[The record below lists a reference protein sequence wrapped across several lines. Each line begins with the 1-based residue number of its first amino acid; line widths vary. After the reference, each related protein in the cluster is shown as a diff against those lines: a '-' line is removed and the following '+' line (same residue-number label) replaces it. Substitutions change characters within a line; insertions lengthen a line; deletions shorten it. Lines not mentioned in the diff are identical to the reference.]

1 MVRRLNPS
9 RTLLL
14 SFSLLILLGAF
25 LLYLP
30 VSTTRPISFLDALF
44 TSTSAVTVTGLV
56 VLDTYSDFTIFGK
69 LVILLLIQIG
79 GLGYMTLTTFFL
91 VILGKKPG
99 LKEQLILAESLEYPG
114 VHGLLLF
121 LKRVFIFSF
130 TVELIG
136 AVLLSL
142 YFAEKGVEDPLFN
155 GIFHSVS
162 AFNNAGFSTFKN
174 GLYDFREDLFVN
186 IVTSLLIILGGI
198 GFFVVNDIY
207 LYLKGAIRRLS
218 VHTVLVISFS
228 LFLIVLGTL
237 GLLITEWGNEKGIWG
252 YTWFERVLS
261 AFFLSVSSRTAGF
274 STVDLSQLTESSQ
287 FLISILM
294 FIGAS
299 PGGTGGGIKTTTFLV
314 IFLAMISYVRGRE
327 QTVIL
332 DRSISENTIK
342 RALVILSLSISFIT
356 LINLI
361 LDKTEELNFL
371 YTFFEVISAFS
382 TVGLSIGNPDG
393 LSYCADFSQTGKILI
408 IITMIV
414 GRVGILGFALALA
427 GRSPVQR
434 IKYPEARILV

>member
-1 MVRRLNPS
+1 MVRKLNPS
-9 RTLLL
+9 RTLLI

-56 VLDTYSDFTIFGK
+56 VLDTYSDFTFFGK

-142 YFAEKGVEDPLFN
+142 YFAEKGVEEPLFN
-155 GIFHSVS
+155 GLFHSVS

-174 GLYDFREDLFVN
+174 GLYDFRNDLFVN
-186 IVTSLLIILGGI
+186 IVISLLIILGGI

-207 LYLKGAIRRLS
+207 LYLRGAVRRLS

-228 LFLIVLGTL
+228 LFLIVFGAL
-237 GLLITEWGNEKGIWG
+237 GLLITEWGNEKGLWK
-252 YTWFERVLS
+252 YPWFERILS

-274 STVDLSQLTESSQ
+274 STVDLSHLTESSQ

-299 PGGTGGGIKTTTFLV
+299 PGGTGGGIKTITFLV
-314 IFLAMISYVRGRE
+314 ILLAIISYVRGKE

-342 RALVILSLSISFIT
+342 RALVILSLSLFFIT
-356 LINLI
+356 LVNLI

-371 YTFFEVISAFS
+371 YTFFEVVSAFS
-382 TVGLSIGNPDG
+382 TVGLSIGNPEG
-393 LSYCADFSQTGKILI
+393 LSYCADFSETGKVLI
-408 IITMIV
+408 IITMLV
-414 GRVGILGFALALA
+414 GRVGILGFAFALT

-434 IKYPEARILV
+434 IKYPEARILL